1 MLFGSR
7 KIVLIFLT
15 LLPLVLCA
23 QQDFADVEIQIH
35 DVAENIY
42 MLEGAGG
49 NIGVCI
55 GGDGVLMIDSQYGP
69 LSDKIKAA
77 IQTLSEAEINVLV
90 NTHHHGDHTG
100 GNENFGKEGAQIV
113 AHQNVKE
120 RMSNVQKSAFRPEIP
135 AAPEAARPVM
145 TYTDEME
152 IRYNNQD
159 IMLIH
164 VDHAHTDG
172 DGLVYFPESDVI
184 HMGDTYFN
192 HRYPYIDLGS
202 GGSIDGI
209 IEAANTALFLAGNNT
224 KIIPGHGP
232 LSNAEELREYR
243 DVLMHLRREVA
254 EAIKESKTLEEI
266 QAMKPGAAT
275 DEGWGAAFING
286 DRIIEIIYK
295 SLAEE

>member
-1 MLFGSR
+1 MLLFRYLLGIALLLSTAF
-7 KIVLIFLT
+7 IF
-15 LLPLVLCA
+15 A
-23 QQDFADVEIQIH
+23 QQNFDEVEIIIH
-35 DVAENIY
+35 NVADNMY

-55 GGDGVLMIDSQYGP
+55 GDDGVLMIDSQYGQ
-69 LSDKIKAA
+69 LSEKIKAA
-77 IQTLSEAEINVLV
+77 IRTLSDKDIKLLI

-100 GNENFGKEGAQIV
+100 GNQNFGAGGAQII

-135 AAPEAARPVM
+135 AAPEVARPVL
-145 TYTDEME
+145 TYSDEME
-152 IRYNNQD
+152 IRYNDQD
-159 IMLIH
+159 ILLIH

-172 DGLVYFPESDVI
+172 DGFVYFPESDVI
-184 HMGDTYFN
+184 HLGDTYFN

-209 IEAANTALFLAGNNT
+209 ISAANTALFLAGKAT

-243 DVLMHLRREVA
+243 DVLLHLRQEVDQ
-254 EAIKESKTLEEI
+254 AIKAGKTLEET
-266 QAMKPGAAT
+266 QAMKLGAAT
-275 DEGWGAAFING
+275 DAGWGAAFING
-286 DRIIEIIYK
+286 DRIIEFIYK
-295 SLAEE
+295 SLAD